1 VLRRLQT
8 AIVAATLAAL
18 LAPAA
23 SASAAGDHLIV
34 VKHRKISSFG
44 GFAPQ
49 GPSPNTAAAAA
60 VFGPGVVLVDT
71 ENLCYVS
78 YASEGLTISF
88 VNLGAP
94 GVSACDPSAGKA
106 QVMVASGPGWRTNR
120 GLAAGDR
127 VTRIKKLYRE
137 RKLKRG
143 VWELVGKR
151 SFIGR
156 SGHQVVLAA
165 FVSGGRVTGFKAF
178 PLSAGE

>member
-1 VLRRLQT
+1 VLRRLHI
-8 AIVAATLAAL
+8 AILAAVLGL
-18 LAPAA
+18 LLVPAA
-23 SASAAGDHLIV
+23 SASASDQKIV
-34 VKHRKISSFG
+34 VKHRKIRSFG

-49 GPSPNTAAAAA
+49 GPTPNTTAAAA
-60 VFGPGVVLVDT
+60 VFGSGAVLVDT

-78 YASEGLTISF
+78 YASEGVTISF

-106 QVMVASGPGWRTNR
+106 QVMVASAAGWRTNR
-120 GLAAGDR
+120 GLAVGDR
-127 VTRIKKLYRE
+127 VKRIKKLYRA

>member
-1 VLRRLQT
+1 VLRRAWT
-8 AIVAATLAAL
+8 AVLAAALVAL
-18 LAPAA
+18 LLPAA
-23 SASAAGDHLIV
+23 STASDHLIV
-34 VKHRKISSFG
+34 VKHRKIRSFG

-49 GPSPNTAAAAA
+49 GPTPNTTAAAT

-71 ENLCYVS
+71 ENLCFVS
-78 YASEGLTISF
+78 YASEGVTISF

-106 QVMVASGPGWRTNR
+106 QEMVASAPGWRTNR
-120 GLAAGDR
+120 GLAVGERLKR
-127 VTRIKKLYRE
+127 VKKLYRE

-156 SGHQVVLAA
+156 SGHQVVLEA
-165 FVSGGRVTGFKAF
+165 FVTGGRVTGFKAF
-178 PLSAGE
+178 PRSAGE